1 MPANE
6 SRDLLKH
13 FNYRIQMDT
22 NSQFIHIIALCR
34 EVFQKKMEDYGTAW
48 RVLRPGSLTD
58 QIFIKAKRIRSLEIK
73 KDRKIEEDSRS
84 EYIGIINYAIMA
96 LIQLEKGY
104 SESVTDE
111 KVEILKLY
119 DHYAGEALEL
129 MKKKNHDYDE
139 AWRSMRPSSYID
151 LILMKLHRTK
161 QIEDNEGITN
171 VSEGIDANYFDM
183 INYSVFALIKIE
195 FPENKL

>member
-1 MPANE
+1 
-6 SRDLLKH
+6 
-13 FNYRIQMDT
+13 MDT
-22 NSQFIHIIALCR
+22 NAQFGQILAICR
-34 EVFQKKMEDYGTAW
+34 DIFRVKMEDYGAAW
-48 RVLRPGSLTD
+48 RVLRTSSLTD

-73 KDRKIEEDSRS
+73 KSRKIDEDSRG

-96 LIQLEKGY
+96 LIQLQKGY
-104 SESVTDE
+104 SESIDE
-111 KVEILKLY
+111 NKEEILNLY
-119 DHYAGEALEL
+119 DHFANEALEL

-139 AWRSMRPSSYID
+139 AWRGMRPSSYVD

-161 QIEDNEGITN
+161 QIEDNDGLTA

-195 FPENKL
+195 YPEK